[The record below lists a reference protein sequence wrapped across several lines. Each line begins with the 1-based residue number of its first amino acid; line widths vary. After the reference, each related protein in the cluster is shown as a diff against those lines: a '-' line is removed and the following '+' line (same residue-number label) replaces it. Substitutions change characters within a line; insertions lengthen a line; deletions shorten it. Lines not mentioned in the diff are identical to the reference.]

1 MEEAGSGTFKVFM
14 PSEVGDKLLLGKYP
28 CLRESVHSFVYREQ
42 DAVVTD
48 ARMKVVSR
56 KYLFGDK
63 FERHAEVLE
72 PERRG
77 VEIIIL
83 RIRGHHVDIL

>member
-48 ARMKVVSR
+48 ARMKVVFG
-56 KYLFGDK
+56 KYFLEMRLSGM
-63 FERHAEVLE
+63 RRYSNRSVGVLK
-72 PERRG
+72 
-77 VEIIIL
+77 
-83 RIRGHHVDIL
+83 